1 MLPPGTR
8 VGVYEIVS
16 SIGSGGM
23 GVIYRA
29 RDIRLNRD
37 VALKMLPEAA
47 VTNPDAVARFRF
59 EAQAASALNHPHI
72 LTIYD
77 IGETTEET
85 PRRFIAMEY
94 IAGETLR
101 ARIARRGEPAET
113 LDLLIQIAEGLAKA
127 HEAEIVHRDLKP
139 DNIMITDDGYAKI
152 LDFGLAKL
160 IDAGRIGPDSS
171 TPTAPSTKPGV
182 LVGTP
187 HYMSPEQLRGAE
199 VDQRSDIFAFGAV
212 AYEALSGQRAF
223 NGTLITELVHQI
235 IAVDPP
241 PMRTIDER
249 VPPELQR
256 VVSRCLAKNA
266 DARYPSMRDV
276 VADLKRVRERMRE
289 TSRRLPRLTQLT
301 SARAVEQFPALSPD
315 QRQLVFAREI
325 GRVRKLILSEP
336 EESSERQLTRGD
348 FDDIHPAWAP
358 DGRSILFVRAVDAGT
373 RFEPA
378 DVFGRYVDTHGDVWS
393 LELESGKESRLIENA
408 FNPSWSPDGTQ
419 VAFDASWSGPRRIW
433 ICDARGRNAQ
443 QLTSDESEAT
453 GHVRPRW
460 SPDGAKIVF
469 QNIEVTKSDVRIADV
484 RTRELKWVT
493 DDFVTDVHPVWSFD
507 GGSII
512 CSSYRGGGI
521 NLWRIPIDIDGTP
534 AGPMQQI
541 TAGPGHDV
549 DVDTPRS
556 ENRLVFAILKQNAEL
571 WRLPVDAMTGAAS
584 GAPEQVVAGSRE
596 NTRGAWSP
604 LTQNNDERIAFGS
617 DRTGEMNLWLLSLR
631 DGKTRRLTSGVGGD
645 YQPNW
650 SPDGR
655 SLVFFSGRAETIDI
669 WRFDFDGETL
679 TRLTRG
685 QGININP
692 FFSPDGKQIAFMSD
706 RDGRLEVFVMSANG
720 SNVKQ
725 LTTVGAAGHFLRWT
739 RDGSRIIFRCPSAKK
754 TMSVSV
760 AGGEPE
766 PVAEVIGGAHMS
778 FSPDDSLIMDVL
790 GHRTLWCSPQTGDKP
805 RKVFEFE
812 DAESRIDYPLWSPD
826 GKWILFDR
834 FLPQGGDVWAVEE

>member
-8 VGVYEIVS
+8 IGVYEIVS
-16 SIGSGGM
+16 SIGAGGM

-29 RDIRLNRD
+29 RDVRLNRD
-37 VALKMLPEAA
+37 VALKMLPEGA
-47 VTNPDAVARFRF
+47 VANPDAVARFRF

-77 IGETTEET
+77 IGETSDAT

-139 DNIMITDDGYAKI
+139 DNIMITLDGYAKI

-160 IDAGRIGPDSS
+160 ADVGRIGPDSS
-171 TPTAPSTKPGV
+171 TPTAPSTRPGV

-187 HYMSPEQLRGAE
+187 HYMSPEQLKGAE
-199 VDQRSDIFAFGAV
+199 IDQRSDIFAFGAV

-235 IAVDPP
+235 TAVDPP
-241 PMRTIDER
+241 PMRTIDDR

-256 VVSRCLAKNA
+256 VVSRCLAKNV
-266 DARYPSMRDV
+266 DARYASMRDV

-289 TSRRLPRLTQLT
+289 TTRRLPRLTQLT
-301 SARAVEQFPALSPD
+301 SARAIEQFPALSPD

-348 FDDIHPAWAP
+348 FDDIHPAWSP
-358 DGRSILFVRAVDAGT
+358 DGTSILFVRAFEPGA

-378 DVFGRYVDTHGDVWS
+378 DVFGRYVDMRGDIWS
-393 LELESGKESRLIENA
+393 LDVDSGKETRVIENA

-419 VAFDASWSGPRRIW
+419 IAFDASWSGPRRIW
-433 ICDARGRNAQ
+433 ICDARGRNAM
-443 QLTSDESEAT
+443 QLTNDESEAT
-453 GHVRPRW
+453 AHVRPRW
-460 SPDGAKIVF
+460 SPDGMKIVF
-469 QNIEVTKSDVRIADV
+469 QNIEVTKSDVRIVDV
-484 RTRELKWVT
+484 RTREMKWVT

-549 DVDTPRS
+549 DVDTPRC

-571 WRLPVDAMTGAAS
+571 WRLPVDATTGAAS

-604 LTQNNDERIAFGS
+604 DGERIAFGS
-617 DRTGEMNLWLLSLR
+617 DRTGEMNLWLRSLR
-631 DGKTRRLTSGVGGD
+631 DGKTRRLTSGPGGD

-650 SPDGR
+650 SPDGQ
-655 SLVFFSGRAETIDI
+655 SLAFFSGRAETIDI

-692 FFSPDGKQIAFMSD
+692 FYSPDGKQIAFMSD
-706 RDGRLEVFVMSANG
+706 RDGRLEVFVMTTNG
-720 SNVKQ
+720 ANVKQ
-725 LTTVGAAGHFLRWT
+725 LTTVGASGHFLRWT
-739 RDGSRIIFRCPSAKK
+739 RDGSRIVFRCPSAKK
-754 TMSVSV
+754 TMSVPV

-778 FSPDDSLIMDVL
+778 FSQDDSLIMDVL
-790 GHRTLWCSPQTGDKP
+790 GHRTLWCSPQTGGKP
-805 RKVFEFE
+805 RKVFEF
-812 DAESRIDYPLWSPD
+812 DDPESRIDYPVWSPD

>member
-77 IGETTEET
+77 IGETSDET

-101 ARIARRGEPAET
+101 ARIAKRGEPAET

-139 DNIMITDDGYAKI
+139 DNIMITADGYAKI

-160 IDAGRIGPDSS
+160 ADVGHIGPDSS

-187 HYMSPEQLRGAE
+187 HYMSPEQLKGAE
-199 VDQRSDIFAFGAV
+199 IDQRSDIFAFGAV

-235 IAVDPP
+235 TAVDPP
-241 PMRTIDER
+241 PMRTLDER

-266 DARYPSMRDV
+266 DARYASMRDV

-289 TSRRLPRLTQLT
+289 TTRRLPRLTQLT

-348 FDDIHPAWAP
+348 FDDIQPTWSP
-358 DGRSILFVRAVDAGT
+358 DGTSIVFVRAFEPGA

-378 DVFGRYVDTHGDVWS
+378 DVFGRYVDMRGDIWS
-393 LELESGKESRLIENA
+393 IEVDGGKETRVIENA

-419 VAFDASWSGPRRIW
+419 IAFDASWSGPRRIW
-433 ICDARGRNAQ
+433 ICDARGRNAM

-453 GHVRPRW
+453 AHVRPRW
-460 SPDGAKIVF
+460 SPDGTKIVF
-469 QNIEVTKSDVRIADV
+469 QNIEVTKSDVRIVDV
-484 RTRELKWVT
+484 RTREMKWVT

-521 NLWRIPIDIDGTP
+521 NLWRIPVDIDGTP

-584 GAPEQVVAGSRE
+584 GTPEQVVAGSRE

-604 LTQNNDERIAFGS
+604 DGERIAFGS
-617 DRTGEMNLWLLSLR
+617 DRTGEMNLWLRSLR
-631 DGKTRRLTSGVGGD
+631 DGKTRRLTSGAGGD

-655 SLVFFSGRAETIDI
+655 ALAFFSGRAETIDI

-692 FFSPDGKQIAFMSD
+692 FYSPDGKQIAFMSD
-706 RDGRLEVFVMSANG
+706 RDGRLEVFVMNTSGA
-720 SNVKQ
+720 NVKQ

-739 RDGSRIIFRCPSAKK
+739 RDGSRIVFRCPSAKK
-754 TMSVSV
+754 TMSVPV
-760 AGGEPE
+760 TGGEPE

-778 FSPDDSLIMDVL
+778 FSQDDSLIMDVL

-805 RKVFEFE
+805 RKVFEF
-812 DAESRIDYPLWSPD
+812 DDPESRIDYPVWSPD

-834 FLPQGGDVWAVEE
+834 FLPQGGDVWAVEEI